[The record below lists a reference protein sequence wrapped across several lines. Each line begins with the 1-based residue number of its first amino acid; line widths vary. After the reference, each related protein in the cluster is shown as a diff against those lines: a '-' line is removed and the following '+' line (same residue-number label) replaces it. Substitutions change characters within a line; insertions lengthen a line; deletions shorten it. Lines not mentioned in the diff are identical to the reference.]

1 MYPSVKRAIDLL
13 VAVVGLVIVSPILI
27 AVALWVKATS
37 PGPVLYRGRRIGRN
51 GKAFEMLKFRT
62 MVANADKIGGT
73 STGDD
78 DARLTPAG
86 RFLRR
91 FKLDELP
98 QLINVLLG
106 EMSFVGPRPQVE
118 WAVNLYTPEEQNLLS
133 IRPGITD
140 FASLRFRNEG
150 EILRGSTDPDRDY
163 LEKIAPH
170 KIRLG
175 LFYVR
180 NYSFFIDAKILVATL
195 LSLAGIDPSWC
206 LPSAGLQSDQA
217 LKRAQ

>member
-1 MYPSVKRAIDLL
+1 
-13 VAVVGLVIVSPILI
+13 
-27 AVALWVKATS
+27 
-37 PGPVLYRGRRIGRN
+37 
-51 GKAFEMLKFRT
+51 MLKFRT
-62 MVANADKIGGT
+62 MVANADRMGAT
-73 STGDD
+73 STADD
-78 DARLTPAG
+78 DARLTVAG

-118 WAVNLYTPEEQNLLS
+118 WAVKLYNPEEQHLLS

-150 EILRGSTDPDRDY
+150 EILHGSIDPDRDY

-175 LFYVR
+175 LYYVR
-180 NYSFFIDAKILVATL
+180 NYSFSIDAKILAATL
-195 LSLAGIDPSWC
+195 LSLAGVDPAWC
-206 LPSAGLQSDQA
+206 LPPSTSQRDHALNQA
-217 LKRAQ
+217 Q